1 MSSKKPWNLAD
12 FRLFAIALLLS
23 LLLHLLMLGGLNL
36 RLPALE
42 VSKKSIDIQ
51 LAQRIQPQPEQQAA
65 APQPQSESKPKP
77 VKKARPKPAPESPQL
92 KPAPEPAAKA
102 VTEQSAEAAPPVE
115 SPADA
120 AADPASKEPV
130 AEQPPVQEQAENET
144 SGFVPKSSAYIEM
157 DYDLRRNTDGAT
169 IGAAHISYKH
179 EPDGNYQ
186 LSNIME
192 AKGLMSF
199 FLPGKLVQTSSGK
212 VTEKGLQPAQ
222 YDYKFGNNADRSQSA
237 NFDWQAGTLTMQT
250 SKRTTTVPLLE
261 GTQDLLSF
269 MFQFMYAPPLEQMQL
284 PITNGKKL
292 RSYSYSFEGEEELKT
307 RLGNLQT
314 IHIGRSTGDGDEKT
328 ELWLAVDYRYLP
340 VKIRQTDKDGGVI
353 EQIVTSLST
362 DILK

>member
-12 FRLFAIALLLS
+12 FQLFAIALLLS

-42 VSKKSIDIQ
+42 VSKKSIDVQ

-65 APQPQSESKPKP
+65 TPQPEPKP
-77 VKKARPKPAPESPQL
+77 VKKARPKLAPEPLPEKTAPESS
-92 KPAPEPAAKA
+92 PESS
-102 VTEQSAEAAPPVE
+102 TEPPAEAAAPVE
-115 SPADA
+115 NPAEA
-120 AADPASKEPV
+120 AADPANPEPV
-130 AEQPPVQEQAENET
+130 AEQLPVQEQVENEA
-144 SGFVPKSSAYIEM
+144 SSILLESAAYIEM
-157 DYDLRRNTDGAT
+157 DYDLRRNADGAT
-169 IGAAHISYKH
+169 IGVAHISYKH
-179 EPDGNYQ
+179 DRDGTYQ
-186 LSNIME
+186 LSNTME

-314 IHIGRSTGDGDEKT
+314 VHIGRSTGDGDEKT